1 MTFAVVTVLGRQPSD
16 RDGPPVFEPPVFYAR
31 DTRRERDT
39 EDKVSQPIRLLHS
52 WYDVSRSDGAGI
64 DERGA

>member
-1 MTFAVVTVLGRQPSD
+1 MMFAVVTGLGSQSSD

-39 EDKVSQPIRLLHS
+39 EGKVSQPIRLLHS
-52 WYDVSRSDGAGI
+52 WFEMSRSDGAGI